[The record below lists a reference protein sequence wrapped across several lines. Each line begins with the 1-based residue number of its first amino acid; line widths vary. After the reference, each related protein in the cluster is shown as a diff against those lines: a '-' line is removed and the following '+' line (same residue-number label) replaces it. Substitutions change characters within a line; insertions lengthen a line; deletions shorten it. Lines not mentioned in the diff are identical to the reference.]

1 MSPINQLKMKI
12 IWPSTSGGE
21 TTLSVN
27 LCSMMIISLAP
38 YRLLMAAISLAAAF
52 APFSSAQAEMSAW
65 AEAEGGRMR
74 LVALAPDAGGKI
86 RAGLQIE
93 PKPGWI
99 TYWREPG
106 NSGIPPQLTI
116 AAGSGVT
123 LDSIAYPVPKHFFN
137 GAIEDIAY
145 DAPVTLPLS
154 LTASGKAPVT
164 IDATAF
170 IGICR
175 DICVPFQAN
184 LSVTLG
190 PAIQSHP
197 EEEAILAAADAA
209 LPKPPSDDFKVTAH
223 AIAPDRKTLSLTLTL
238 PGGGSAA
245 PDIIVTGPS
254 GYAFTKQIGG
264 KRDGATF
271 KTDIAI
277 GKLPKD
283 YDLSG
288 KRWSL
293 LVIDGGKAME
303 TTLAFD

>member
-1 MSPINQLKMKI
+1 
-12 IWPSTSGGE
+12 
-21 TTLSVN
+21 
-27 LCSMMIISLAP
+27 MMTISLAP
-38 YRLLMAAISLAAAF
+38 RRLFMAAISLVAAF
-52 APFSSAQAEMSAW
+52 APFCSAQAEMSAW

-93 PKPGWI
+93 PKAGWI

-106 NSGIPPQLTI
+106 SSGIPPHVTI
-116 AAGSGVT
+116 APKSGVA
-123 LDSIAYPVPKHFFN
+123 LDAIGYPVPKHFFK
-137 GAIEDIAY
+137 GGIEDIAY

-154 LTASGKAPVT
+154 LTASGKGPVA
-164 IDATAF
+164 IDATVF
-170 IGICR
+170 IGICK
-175 DICVPFQAN
+175 DICIPFQAN
-184 LSVTLG
+184 LAVKLG
-190 PAIQSHP
+190 PAKQSQP

-209 LPKPPSDDFKVTAH
+209 LPKPPSADFKVAAH
-223 AIAPDRKTLSLTLTL
+223 AMSSDRKALSLTLTL
-238 PGGGSAA
+238 PGGGSGGA

-254 GYAFTKQIGG
+254 GYAFTKQVGG
-264 KRDGATF
+264 KRDGAAF

-288 KRWSL
+288 KRWSV
-293 LVIDGGKAME
+293 LVIDGDKAME